1 MSVSR
6 GGTQCGRQYPK
17 VGGNVTY
24 LLSAV
29 FLDQCMLRIAGYRI
43 IAVVCAKFGD
53 GELTETTTRLL
64 LREKICL

>member
-1 MSVSR
+1 
-6 GGTQCGRQYPK
+6 
-17 VGGNVTY
+17 VTY